1 MKSYFKRFLTVIL
14 TTALLIG
21 SFAFITSPDSA
32 LAATKKKSQ
41 PKISISK
48 TSVFLLKGQTTTL
61 KVKNAKGKIVW
72 KSSKSSVVKVSKG
85 KLTALKAGTATI
97 TVKANKQ
104 TKKCKVTVEDPKLS
118 ETSLELEVEDEDELE
133 IKGCN
138 HKVTW
143 KSSNPSV
150 ATVNDGEIVAVA
162 AGTAVISATVH
173 GKTFKCTVTVT
184 EPTDDDEDIDDAE
197 DDYEDDYDYEEDDD
211 DDTDDNSVED
221 DSDVTQ

>member
-1 MKSYFKRFLTVIL
+1 MKSYFKRFLTVVL
-14 TTALLIG
+14 TTALLMG

-32 LAATKKKSQ
+32 FAATNKKTK

-61 KVKNAKGKIVW
+61 KVKNAKGKVVW
-72 KSSKSSVVKVSKG
+72 KSNKSSVVKVSKG

-97 TVKANKQ
+97 SVKANNQ

-133 IKGCN
+133 IEGCN

-143 KSSNPSV
+143 KSSKPSV
-150 ATVNDGEIVAVA
+150 ATVDDGEIVAVA

-184 EPTDDDEDIDDAE
+184 EATDDDEDIDDDEDDEDDE
-197 DDYEDDYDYEEDDD
+197 DDYEDNDNDDD
-211 DDTDDNSVED
+211 NIED
-221 DSDVTQ
+221 DSDVTE

>member
-118 ETSLELEVEDEDELE
+118 ETSLELEVEDED
-133 IKGCN
+133 
-138 HKVTW
+138 
-143 KSSNPSV
+143 
-150 ATVNDGEIVAVA
+150 
-162 AGTAVISATVH
+162 
-173 GKTFKCTVTVT
+173 
-184 EPTDDDEDIDDAE
+184 
-197 DDYEDDYDYEEDDD
+197 
-211 DDTDDNSVED
+211 

>member
-85 KLTALKAGTATI
+85 KLTALKAEAAADTKVGNLAALTTNAKT
-97 TVKANKQ
+97 TV
-104 TKKCKVTVEDPKLS
+104 
-118 ETSLELEVEDEDELE
+118 
-133 IKGCN
+133 
-138 HKVTW
+138 
-143 KSSNPSV
+143 
-150 ATVNDGEIVAVA
+150 VA
-162 AGTAVISATVH
+162 AVNELAARKVAHIEASTAQDVNTL
-173 GKTFKCTVTVT
+173 VTNFNALLT
-184 EPTDDDEDIDDAE
+184 ALQTAGLMAA
-197 DDYEDDYDYEEDDD
+197 
-211 DDTDDNSVED
+211 
-221 DSDVTQ
+221 QA